1 MLFIRYTAL
10 YFGLKYGLVDKIL
23 IFQPSRSWGLVFH
36 AVVIILLTVGGVW
49 SLLQASQAQVGP
61 VFLLYLLLALIA
73 LGLVPLFLYRAYA
86 LRQATYLLE
95 RDGLHL
101 RWGLRAES
109 IPMGSVQWV
118 DLADRRQP
126 KLPLPWLR
134 WPGSLLGRRRLK
146 DGTQVE
152 FLAENPGRMVLIA
165 TEGSLFV
172 ISPEQPDAYL
182 EAFQRFNEMGS
193 LTPLHPS
200 SVYPSFLLSR
210 VWANRAA
217 RSLLISGFALAL
229 IVLIMASLAI
239 PTRSVISLGFHPNQT
254 LSDLVPSVQLLLLPV
269 LNFFFLI
276 ADFLAGLFFFRRSEV
291 AEDLA
296 RSDGA
301 VSRMLAFVLWGSA
314 VVTGLLFLV
323 ALYVTLEA
331 S

>member
-1 MLFIRYTAL
+1 
-10 YFGLKYGLVDKIL
+10 VDEIL

-36 AVVIILLTVGGVW
+36 AVIILLLTVGGVW
-49 SLLQASQAQVGP
+49 SLL
-61 VFLLYLLLALIA
+61 
-73 LGLVPLFLYRAYA
+73 LFLYRAYA

-118 DLADRRQP
+118 DLADRREP
-126 KLPLPWLR
+126 KMPLPWLR
-134 WPGSLLGRRRLK
+134 WPGSLLGRRHLS
-146 DGTQVE
+146 DGTSVE
-152 FLAENPGRMVLIA
+152 FLAENADRMVLIA

-172 ISPEQPDAYL
+172 ISPEHPDAYL

-193 LTPLHPS
+193 LTSLPPS

-217 RSLLISGFALAL
+217 RSLLLSGFALSL

-239 PTRSVISLGFHPNQT
+239 PTRSVISLGFHLNQT

-296 RSDGA
+296 RSDAA
-301 VSRMLAFVLWGSA
+301 VSRTLAFVLWSSA